1 MVAVVAAA
9 EVAIVV
15 LLLLEAAKPKLKPP
29 VADED
34 PNVPKAGVDDGA
46 VEADDDKAPKE
57 KGAVGVVA
65 GFSVL
70 ANAPNGETDLD
81 VSLEM
86 DDLDPKVVDG
96 CDDEVVTVLEEES
109 IENVVLTLVSD
120 FFAISSGL
128 YLLVISLRCL
138 S

>member
-1 MVAVVAAA
+1 MMTNHR
-9 EVAIVV
+9 
-15 LLLLEAAKPKLKPP
+15 KK
-29 VADED
+29 
-34 PNVPKAGVDDGA
+34 
-46 VEADDDKAPKE
+46 
-57 KGAVGVVA
+57 KGAEGVLA
-65 GFSVL
+65 GSSVL

-81 VSLEM
+81 VSLVDM

-96 CDDEVVTVLEEES
+96 CDDEVVTVLDEES